1 MNTFFK
7 FISLIGC
14 LILIIGLD
22 ISFAQQQIS
31 LNEAIDI
38 SLKNNLDIQ
47 ISKNNEK
54 ISQINNHKGFAGGL
68 PIVTG
73 AAGTNQQIT
82 GLNQELSS
90 GTSTNRTG
98 VLSNNSN
105 LGFTAS
111 MLLFNGGRVLA
122 TKKRLEELQ
131 QLTQDQLNA
140 TIQNAIADLM
150 FKYYSVVQQQNF
162 LSTLNQS
169 IEVSKQR
176 LALIASRRNV
186 GLSGDSE
193 YLQAQL
199 DLNNQM
205 QAQDA
210 QHIVIE
216 QSKDDLLRSMVL
228 NPSTDIVVKDTI
240 LVDND
245 IQWETIEAN
254 LKKNPS
260 LLAANVQININ
271 KILEKETNARRYP
284 SITLNT
290 GYNYSLNQS
299 SAGFTLLNQNYGPFL
314 GLGTTI
320 PIYTGNVNIRQIQI
334 AKVNT
339 QNARIQKEIID
350 QNLQN
355 TAAKAWEAYRSNLIL
370 IQSERQNYVLAQK
383 LLKLISQ
390 KYQLGNAT
398 SIDIVIAQQSFEN
411 AGYRLNN
418 LGYNAKVAE
427 ITLKQLANQLG
438 K

>member
-1 MNTFFK
+1 
-7 FISLIGC
+7 
-14 LILIIGLD
+14 
-22 ISFAQQQIS
+22 
-31 LNEAIDI
+31 
-38 SLKNNLDIQ
+38 
-47 ISKNNEK
+47 
-54 ISQINNHKGFAGGL
+54 
-68 PIVTG
+68 
-73 AAGTNQQIT
+73 
-82 GLNQELSS
+82 
-90 GTSTNRTG
+90 
-98 VLSNNSN
+98 
-105 LGFTAS
+105 

-398 SIDIVIAQQSFEN
+398 SIDIIIAQQSFEN